1 MNSDVARRER
11 EAILHDL
18 ASPDE
23 EMRRLA
29 VEQLLSLPIV
39 ESLPHLLAKLG
50 DASWRVRKA
59 AVARLVSLSERH
71 PVEDALIDALSDGE
85 NSGRRNSAFEA
96 LVGIGRRITPR
107 LLAALASDDVDVRKL
122 VVDVLGAIGDPDCT
136 HEMIAMLRDEDPNV
150 RGAAADALGVFGE
163 EEATRALREVAIRE
177 DEDPLVRL
185 SALRALARLEQPMG
199 VDELGAILDSA
210 LLRPAA
216 FGLLGLQSDEA
227 SIECLLK
234 GVTSDSRASREAAMQ
249 ALLRVI
255 ARSDGDR
262 ADDVASRIAATA
274 AACDPVVIESLERLQ
289 DADLST
295 RLTLIQFLGLTG
307 DPRAAIPILQAAG
320 DEAIAEVAFATLE
333 SMGAGAVR
341 AFEAGWDGLGS
352 ALRAD
357 ACALIGRCG
366 DETAAKLLTGA
377 LDDVDTTL
385 RANAARALGGMR
397 CIEALP
403 DLVRRLEH
411 AANEQD
417 DELEDE
423 VTALIGALV
432 AFAPSP
438 GEEDPGSHAGAVID
452 LLSARLDGAGEEV
465 RLAIATVLGR
475 IGRVED
481 EELVAR
487 LLKDPSARIRR
498 AAVEALSR
506 LEAGAASESL
516 RLALA
521 DEAAPVRIAAA
532 VALGHS
538 TNAGVID
545 DLQRLTHD
553 EDPRVSSAAIRAI
566 GAHCCR
572 DNVSPERAVELIEPS
587 LRVEGMISLAAV
599 EALCMIGGPIA
610 ARTALGVLDRNEPEL
625 VQAAVVCI
633 GAHGDLDAVG
643 ELIALVGHEGWS
655 VRAEA
660 IQTLA
665 DRRIRRAVPSILR
678 RLETEQDAFVRD
690 TILRALRQL
699 ED

>member
-1 MNSDVARRER
+1 MTSDVARRER
-11 EAILHDL
+11 EAILNDL

-23 EMRRLA
+23 ELRRLA

-39 ESLPHLLAKLG
+39 ESLPQLLAKLG

-59 AVARLVSLSERH
+59 TVGRLVALSERY
-71 PVEDALIDALSDGE
+71 PVEDSLIEALADGE

-107 LLAALASDDVDVRKL
+107 LIAALASDDVDVRKL
-122 VVDVLGAIGDPDCT
+122 VVDVLGAVGDPDCT
-136 HEMIAMLRDEDPNV
+136 SEMVAMLQDADPNV
-150 RGAAADALGVFGE
+150 RGAAADALGVFGD
-163 EEATRALREVAIRE
+163 EAAARAIEAVATNGAE
-177 DEDPLVRL
+177 DQLVRL
-185 SALRALARLEQPMG
+185 SALRALARLEHPMG
-199 VDELGAILDSA
+199 VGELGAILDDS

-216 FGLLGLQSDEA
+216 FALLGLQADDA
-227 SIECLLK
+227 AVECLLK
-234 GVTSDSRASREAAMQ
+234 GVTLESRASREAGMQ

-255 ARSDGDR
+255 SRSDGAH
-262 ADDVASRIAATA
+262 ADEIADRIAATA
-274 AACDPVVIESLERLQ
+274 AGCDPLVLDSLDRLE

-295 RLTLIQFLGLTG
+295 RLTLIQFLGLSR
-307 DPRAAIPILQAAG
+307 DPRAAIPILRAG
-320 DEAIAEVAFATLE
+320 RDEAISEVALATLE
-333 SMGAGAVR
+333 AMGPAAVL
-341 AFEAGWDGLGS
+341 AFESGWSDLT
-352 ALRAD
+352 AAVRAD

-366 DETAAKLLTGA
+366 GDAARQLLLGA

-385 RANAARALGGMR
+385 RAEAARALGEMH

-403 DLVRRLEH
+403 DLIRRLEH
-411 AANEQD
+411 AANEHD
-417 DELEDE
+417 SELEDE
-423 VTALIGALV
+423 VSALV
-432 AFAPSP
+432 DSLVSLSEFEGAA
-438 GEEDPGSHAGAVID
+438 GSAHARDVIGM
-452 LLSARLDGAGEEV
+452 LAARLDGATEEV

-475 IGRVED
+475 IVGVED
-481 EELVAR
+481 EAMVAR

-498 AAVEALSR
+498 AAVDALSR
-506 LEAGAASESL
+506 IEPGAASESL

-532 VALGHS
+532 IALGRS
-538 TNAGVID
+538 SNAEVID
-545 DLQRLTHD
+545 DLRRLTHD
-553 EDPRVSSAAIRAI
+553 EDPRVSAAAVRAI

-572 DNVSPERAVELIEPS
+572 DSVSPERAVELIAQP
-587 LRVEGMISLAAV
+587 LCTPGMVALAAM

-610 ARTALGVLDRNEPEL
+610 AKTAQTVLDRDEPEL

-633 GAHGDLDAVG
+633 GAHGDADDLA
-643 ELIALVGHEGWS
+643 ELIPLVSHEGWS

-665 DRRIRRAVPSILR
+665 DRRVLRAVPSILR

-690 TILRALRQL
+690 TILRSLRQL

>member
-1 MNSDVARRER
+1 VTSDVARRER

-29 VEQLLSLPIV
+29 VERLLSLPIV
-39 ESLPHLLAKLG
+39 ESLPQLLAKLG

-107 LLAALASDDVDVRKL
+107 LVAALASEDVDVRKL
-122 VVDVLGAIGDPDCT
+122 LVDVLGAIGDPDCT
-136 HEMIAMLRDEDPNV
+136 HEMIAMLHDEDPNV
-150 RGAAADALGVFGE
+150 RGAAADALGVCGD
-163 EEATRALREVAIRE
+163 EEAAQALKAVATGETE
-177 DEDPLVRL
+177 DQLVRL
-185 SALRALARLEQPMG
+185 SALRALARLELPMG
-199 VDELGAILDSA
+199 VDELGAILDAS
-210 LLRPAA
+210 LLRPAG
-216 FGLLGLQSDEA
+216 FGLLGLQNDEA
-227 SIECLLK
+227 AVECLLK

-255 ARSDGDR
+255 SRSDHGR
-262 ADDVASRIAATA
+262 ADEIASRIAATA
-274 AACDPVVIESLERLQ
+274 AGCDSVVGDSLDRLQ

-295 RLTLIQFLGLTG
+295 RLTLIQFLGLAG
-307 DPRAAIPILQAAG
+307 DPRAAIPILQAAR

-333 SMGAGAVR
+333 SMGTDAVR
-341 AFEAGWDGLGS
+341 AFESGWDGLGS

-366 DETAAKLLTGA
+366 GEASANLLIAA

-385 RANAARALGGMR
+385 RANAARALGEMR

-403 DLVRRLEH
+403 DLVRRLDQ

-423 VTALIGALV
+423 VAALVGALV
-432 AFAPSP
+432 ALAPSP
-438 GEEDPGSHAGAVID
+438 EKDPDSRAGEVID
-452 LLSARLDGAGEEV
+452 VLSAHLDGAGEEV

-545 DLQRLTHD
+545 DLQRLIHD
-553 EDPRVSSAAIRAI
+553 EDPRVSSAAVRAI

-572 DNVSPERAVELIEPS
+572 DNVSPERAIELIEPS
-587 LRVEGMISLAAV
+587 LRVEGMVSLAAM
-599 EALCMIGGPIA
+599 ESLCMIGGPVA
-610 ARTALGVLDRNEPEL
+610 ARTALRVLDRSEPEL
-625 VQAAVVCI
+625 VQAAVVCV
-633 GAHGDLDAVG
+633 GAHGDADAVA
-643 ELIALVGHEGWS
+643 ELIGLVGHDGWS

-665 DRRIRRAVPSILR
+665 DRRIRRAVPAILR

-690 TILRALRQL
+690 TILRSLRQL